1 MNEDIN
7 IIQSLNANPQQLD
20 NTQLIIPDTNI
31 QQLDDTQIATITNDL
46 NNQQHNEQ
54 LNDQEQ
60 TKKSKTN
67 KYNKYI
73 IRFAIILI
81 LYLLF
86 STVTVKKIFSNLFI
100 NLFPQ
105 DDNISFISLVVYG
118 SLLSVLCV
126 IVDYKLNDNIAG
138 MI

>member
-7 IIQSLNANPQQLD
+7 IMQSLNTNPQQLD

-46 NNQQHNEQ
+46 NNQQLNEQ
-54 LNDQEQ
+54 INDQEQ

-73 IRFAIILI
+73 IRFAIILT

-126 IVDYKLNDNIAG
+126 IVDYKLNDNIAE